1 MKNTPCGHT
10 RARLDDCGDI
20 VELGFADTSALSDV
34 DAFERRRQNT
44 KDAAKLSKKNRG
56 KEREENVP

>member
-1 MKNTPCGHT
+1 MKNTPRGHT
-10 RARLDDCGDI
+10 RARLHDCGDI

-44 KDAAKLSKKNRG
+44 KDAAKMSKKNRG